1 MGTSAPPLRLFD
13 VWPMSIKRPDAHQG
27 PPRDCLHWCMIGVM
41 NYWQDVSAG
50 GARTSVLAADKR
62 RPLQLLW
69 TMIIEEANNRDYLL

>member
-1 MGTSAPPLRLFD
+1 
-13 VWPMSIKRPDAHQG
+13 
-27 PPRDCLHWCMIGVM
+27 MIGVM